1 MQRRRMIQIF
11 LGMPIL
17 TQGAAQ
23 AAQAEREDYSLWI
36 TFRDFRY
43 RDLGLDFRYTVE
55 EFVSPPNNLW
65 FQFRNRRTR
74 PIRFKY
80 DLRARQESGI
90 QEYGGVL
97 AIDPQA
103 MSRSR
108 YVPGSSLY
116 RIYVDIEPDEYD
128 RPDEKQ
134 RAAIERSRQPASA
147 GELSLTGRGLPRE
160 PPSVERAVAP
170 PVARTP
176 AATLLE

>member
-1 MQRRRMIQIF
+1 MQRRRLIQ
-11 LGMPIL
+11 LAAALPL
-17 TQGAAQ
+17 LAVRVAQ
-23 AAQAEREDYSLWI
+23 ADRGDYSLWI

-55 EFVSPPNNLW
+55 EFALPPNNLW

-80 DLRARQESGI
+80 DLRARQAAGI

-103 MSRSR
+103 MAPSR

-116 RIYVDIEPDEYD
+116 RIYVEIEPDEYD
-128 RPDEKQ
+128 RPGEKQ
-134 RAAIERSRQPASA
+134 QAAIERRRNPAA
-147 GELSLTGRGLPRE
+147 KGELSLMGRGLPKE
-160 PPSVERAVAP
+160 SPSVERALTP
-170 PVARTP
+170 PVARAP
-176 AATLLE
+176 AASLLE